1 MKKKIKNYTKL
12 KKKDDEINELRKKQN
27 KTKVDVSR
35 NTSEA
40 KSWSSFFDKGASRI
54 KPTEMEM
61 VLMAQIREEEKTRS
75 EKESN
80 IVLSGV
86 KESTSEDNDNKES
99 ED

>member
-1 MKKKIKNYTKL
+1 
-12 KKKDDEINELRKKQN
+12 
-27 KTKVDVSR
+27 
-35 NTSEA
+35 
-40 KSWSSFFDKGASRI
+40 
-54 KPTEMEM
+54 
-61 VLMAQIREEEKTRS
+61 MAQIREEEKTRS